1 MSKPTLYV
9 AASDG
14 KLTLEQ
20 VQKILAELALEEKL
34 KRKDERRYEQ
44 QKVMMIKRKL
54 YDLYLKEMQK
64 QGHI

>member
-14 KLTLEQ
+14 KLTLGQ